1 MVNRKPQVITLASC
15 ACCIHCTTRT
25 NSTSVGLVVR
35 LTDICVVS
43 LLCSTRLIKYRCQ
56 IITAY
61 LLQQQSVAGNSAKLP
76 IVTTQCI
83 FSMVFTCF
91 YFVSNTNALCA
102 VPGECQWLI
111 KQFSGESED
120 VVFNMN
126 RQQGYSACTAIFPG
140 LRVSDVMDLV
150 RVHGVNCNRCSPCRH
165 CAYPQPFL

>member
-1 MVNRKPQVITLASC
+1 
-15 ACCIHCTTRT
+15 
-25 NSTSVGLVVR
+25 
-35 LTDICVVS
+35 
-43 LLCSTRLIKYRCQ
+43 
-56 IITAY
+56 
-61 LLQQQSVAGNSAKLP
+61 
-76 IVTTQCI
+76 
-83 FSMVFTCF
+83 MVFTCF

-150 RVHGVNCNRCSPCRH
+150 RVHGYSVTDISSLKTLSRHQGQALMEKIRGKVAGKRSADKVSSDCN
-165 CAYPQPFL
+165 